1 MPPNPWMVQQ
11 SRIVLHEKR
20 VDRPF
25 AHAAESGANFR
36 LPGNAWKDTVAMQ
49 VHRIFGRLAI
59 SASRR
64 GVLMSCQTLRA
75 YVRRNCRPI
84 FYILLTSQG
93 QRFSTKLRSFNGSAA
108 LAGFR
113 LFQMDIEIGKVAT
126 SDVRNANIK
135 SDRSRADE
143 HERAS
148 PRHRCHGDCELP
160 SCQAGQGLVLEV
172 V

>member
-1 MPPNPWMVQQ
+1 MQL
-11 SRIVLHEKR
+11 S
-20 VDRPF
+20 
-25 AHAAESGANFR
+25 
-36 LPGNAWKDTVAMQ
+36 PGRSSVYGVMLGRDTVAMQ

-64 GVLMSCQTLRA
+64 GVMMSCQTLQT

-93 QRFSTKLRSFNGSAA
+93 QRFSTKHRSFNGSAA

-113 LFQMDIEIGKVAT
+113 LFQMDTEIGKVAT

-148 PRHRCHGDCELP
+148 PKASLSQWLRATYLSSWTRPG
-160 SCQAGQGLVLEV
+160 A
-172 V
+172 